1 MKKAI
6 LFLLFTILS
15 FTSGFGQNLWNKV
28 SSERLIHANKMDR
41 ASMPAKYEL
50 FSLDFQTFKSQLR
63 QAPLDT
69 SGIQS
74 DLVISFPNAEG
85 KLDKYLIY
93 EAPVMEPG
101 LEAKFP
107 DIKSY
112 LGKGI
117 DDPTATIRF
126 SVTLFGLHTMTLS
139 GRTGTTFIDT
149 YTKDLSHYMVYSKSD
164 IAPSKQFQCLVDDSQ
179 KPQLDNSN
187 KVVPNPVMHASDGK
201 FRIFRLAM
209 ACTIEYAAYHVNAAG
224 LGAGTLAQKKAAVL
238 AAMVVTVTRV
248 DGVYERDLSMRMNL
262 VANNDLVI
270 FITSDN
276 FNNTNA
282 NTLINQSQTQITNII
297 GDANFDIGH
306 TVSTGGGGL
315 AGPSPCVTGAKARGI
330 TGSSAPVG
338 DPYDIDYVAHEM
350 GHQFGANHTFNG
362 DTGSCAGNRND
373 GTAVEPGSGSTIM
386 AYAGICPGQNVQ
398 PNSDA
403 HFHSVSIQE
412 INNLIATSAT
422 CAATTNNGNSAPV
435 VNAGMDYVIP
445 RSTAFIL
452 NGSATDAN
460 GDALTYCWEQ
470 TDTEVSVQP
479 PVDSSTG
486 GPNFRSNPPTA
497 SSERS
502 LPNLATVLAGNT
514 ANTWEVCSSVA
525 REYNFSLTVRDNRS
539 PNGGQTGRDDM
550 SVTVDGVA
558 GPFLV
563 NVPNTNVS
571 WAAGTN
577 QTVTWAVAGTD
588 ANGVNAKFVDIYL
601 STNGGTSFPTLLASK
616 VPNDGSETITVP
628 NTPGTT
634 NRIMIKGYNNIFY
647 DLSNT
652 NFTITAPAATF
663 AVSFAGT
670 AGEQNKSACQG
681 TNVSYSI
688 PYTVLG
694 GFSGT
699 TTFSATGNPAGSSV
713 AFAPSSVS
721 ANGTVVMTISNTAAS
736 TAGLYAITVNATSGP
751 TTKTVPLYFEL
762 FNSNFG
768 TMALTSPANLA
779 VSQDVDL
786 NLTWAANPNATS
798 YDVQVAT
805 DNAFSAIV
813 RSGNVSGT
821 SFAVSG
827 LSQGTSYFWR
837 VLPKNVACSG
847 TYSPSYKFTTGSIAC
862 NTTASTNVPLTIGTT
877 ANVTINSTLTFP
889 SNVTISDVKVTM
901 NVSHTWI
908 NDLTATLIS
917 PAGTQVKL
925 YALPCTSADI
935 QNVNATFDNAG
946 TAVVCGTNPGISG
959 TVLPL
964 ESLAAFDGQ
973 NSAGV
978 WTLRINDGFAQ
989 DGGTLN
995 SWSLNICSV
1004 QPLSV
1009 DENSLQDF
1017 SLYPNPNNGDF
1028 VVKFTS
1034 ASNNDI
1040 KVNVHDMRG
1049 RKVYD
1054 KSFANTGAFNQNI
1067 SLDNVQSGIYLVTI
1081 TDGPKRTVKRI
1092 VVQ

>member
-1 MKKAI
+1 MKKPILI
-6 LFLLFTILS
+6 LFFAILS

-28 SSERLIHANKMDR
+28 SSERLAHADKMDR
-41 ASMPAKYEL
+41 SSMPGKYEL
-50 FSLDFQTFKSQLR
+50 FSLDFQTLKNQLR
-63 QAPLDT
+63 QAPLD
-69 SGIQS
+69 SQGIVS
-74 DLVISFPNAEG
+74 NLIVSFPNSEG
-85 KLDKYLIY
+85 KLDKYQIY

-112 LGKGI
+112 IGKGI

-139 GRTGTTFIDT
+139 GRTGTSFIDT
-149 YTKDLSHYMVYSKSD
+149 YTKDLSNYIVYRKSD
-164 IAPSKQFQCLVDDSQ
+164 VLPTKQFQCLVNDADR
-179 KPQLDNSN
+179 PQLDNSN
-187 KVVPNPVMHASDGK
+187 KVPNLTTHASDGK

-224 LGAGTLAQKKAAVL
+224 LNAGTLAQKKAAVL

-282 NTLINQSQTQITNII
+282 PTLINQSQTQITNII

-330 TGSSAPVG
+330 TGSGAPVG

-362 DTGSCAGNRND
+362 DTGSCSGNRND

-403 HFHSVSIQE
+403 HFHSVSIAE
-412 INNLIATSAT
+412 INDLIAASAT

-435 VNAGMDYVIP
+435 VNAGMNYVIP
-445 RSTAFIL
+445 KSTPFIL
-452 NGSATDAN
+452 KGSAIDAN

-470 TDTEVSVQP
+470 TDTEVSTQP
-479 PVDSSTG
+479 PVATSAA

-497 SSERS
+497 STERY
-502 LPNLATVLAGNT
+502 LPALATVLAGNT

-525 REYNFSLTVRDNRS
+525 RNYNFSLTVRDNRS

-550 SVTVDGVA
+550 SVMVDGVA

-563 NVPNTNVS
+563 SVPNTNVS

-634 NRIMIKGYNNIFY
+634 NRIMIRGYDNIFY

-652 NFTITAPAATF
+652 NFTITAPASTF
-663 AVSFAGT
+663 AVSFSGV

-681 TNVSYSI
+681 TNVSY
-688 PYTVLG
+688 TVSYAALG

-699 TTFSATGNPAGSSV
+699 TTFSATGNPSGSTVLFSP
-713 AFAPSSVS
+713 ASTS
-721 ANGTVVMTISNTAAS
+721 ANGSVVMTVSNTATS
-736 TAGLYAITVNATSGP
+736 TAGLYSIVVSATSGA

-762 FNSNFG
+762 FNSNFAA
-768 TMALTSPANLA
+768 TALTSPANLA
-779 VSQDVDL
+779 ISQDVDL
-786 NLTWAANPNATS
+786 NLTWAVNSNASS

-805 DNAFSAIV
+805 DNAFANIV
-813 RSGNVSGT
+813 RSGNVAGT
-821 SFAVSG
+821 TYVVSG

-837 VLPKNVACSG
+837 VLPRNVACSG
-847 TYSPSYKFTTGSIAC
+847 TYSAAYKFTTGTIAC
-862 NTTASTNVPLTIGTT
+862 NSTSSTNVPLAIAST
-877 ANVTINSTLTFP
+877 ANVTINSTLNVPT
-889 SNVTISDVKVTM
+889 NVTISDVKVTM

-917 PAGTQVKL
+917 PTGTEVEIF
-925 YALPCTSADI
+925 ALPCISANILNID
-935 QNVNATFDNAG
+935 ATFDNAG

-959 TVLPL
+959 VVLPK
-964 ESLAAFDGQ
+964 ESLSVFDGQ
-973 NSAGV
+973 NSIGT
-978 WTLRINDGFAQ
+978 WTLRINDAFNG
-989 DGGTLN
+989 DGGSLN

-1004 QPLSV
+1004 QALGV

-1028 VVKFTS
+1028 TVKFTS
-1034 ASNNDI
+1034 ASSNDI

-1049 RKVYD
+1049 RKVYE

-1067 SLDNVQSGIYLVTI
+1067 SLDSVQSGIYLVSI
-1081 TDGPKRTVKRI
+1081 IDGAKKTVKRI